1 MAFTLHTQIHI
12 QASAAQ
18 VWSQLMD
25 FASYPQWNPF
35 VKSLQG
41 QAVVGSQLRAV
52 IQLPENKPMT
62 FTPIVMSVVTEKEF
76 SWLGHLGIKGIF
88 DGHHRFVLK
97 ALSPTETLFEHSEEF
112 SGLLIPFFRKSLE
125 KNALRGFELMN
136 QALKQRVE
144 GM

>member
-12 QASAAQ
+12 QASAAH

-25 FASYPQWNPF
+25 FASYPQWNPL

-41 QAVVGSQLRAV
+41 QAVLGSRLRAV
-52 IQLPENKPMT
+52 ILLPENKPMT
-62 FTPIVMSVVTEKEF
+62 FTPTVMSVVTEKEF
-76 SWLGHLGIKGIF
+76 SWLGHLGVRGIF

-97 ALSPTETLFEHSEEF
+97 ALGPNKTLLEHSEDF
-112 SGLLIPFFRKSLE
+112 RGLLIPFFRKSLE
-125 KNALRGFELMN
+125 KNARQGFELMN
-136 QALKQRVE
+136 RALKQRVE